1 MAMKPVDLVALA
13 IFAALTVLVVAM
25 IVARS

>member
-1 MAMKPVDLVALA
+1 MKPVDLVALA